1 MAFNVLTIDPHSSK
15 ISFSVKKL
23 GLLTISG
30 TIADFNGEVFFPK
43 EALADA
49 NFNVCVSPST
59 IDTGTAK
66 RDEHLKS
73 KDFFFVNE
81 YPKICFQS
89 NSVQSEAGGYKA
101 IGDLTMLG
109 VTREVS
115 IPFTFSD
122 EFFVGQFAINR
133 SDFKLGEKFPAFI
146 VGKTIQITIKCKITL
161 P

>member
-1 MAFNVLTIDPHSSK
+1 MASNVLTIDPHISK

-23 GLLTISG
+23 GFLTISG
-30 TIADFNGEVFFPK
+30 TMADFTGEVSFPK
-43 EALADA
+43 EDLADA

-89 NSVQSEAGGYKA
+89 TYVNSDAGGYKA
-101 IGDLTMLG
+101 IGDLTILG

-115 IPFTFSD
+115 IPFIFSD
-122 EFFVGQFAINR
+122 DFFVGQFAVNR

-146 VGKTIQITIKCKITL
+146 VGKTIQITIKCKIT
-161 P
+161 